1 MSGIVVRVALH
12 ERHHRHARL
21 EAREAQRQLRKQP
34 ERDHDHHQR
43 IAVLGQEA
51 GLPLRD
57 VARVSQQLED
67 PGSDDDDIQR
77 EINHDDADGEADGF
91 AEPFE
96 KHCSEKRQQHQ
107 RDGYRMVQHCRHER
121 VVHDMFGRVGG

>member
-1 MSGIVVRVALH
+1 M
-12 ERHHRHARL
+12 
-21 EAREAQRQLRKQP
+21 
-34 ERDHDHHQR
+34 
-43 IAVLGQEA
+43 LGQEA

-96 KHCSEKRQQHQ
+96 KHRPEKRQQHQ
-107 RDGYRMVQHCRHER
+107 RDADWMVQRSRDER